1 MIVRF
6 RLGNTTETR
15 PAHEKLGHHVSAGRK
30 RDGFSNFTF
39 PSSLQNTETR
49 YIYIYIY
56 IYIHDT
62 NELKP
67 VKERIYI
74 YIYRLACA
82 TFEVYIYIYIYI
94 YIHDTN

>member
-6 RLGNTTETR
+6 RLGNITETR

-49 YIYIYIY
+49 YILHNVFPYFVIYLYISVFLTCFRILLYIYIY
-56 IYIHDT
+56 LCILYIFIYFRI
-62 NELKP
+62 
-67 VKERIYI
+67 IYI
-74 YIYRLACA
+74 Y
-82 TFEVYIYIYIYI
+82 T
-94 YIHDTN
+94 